1 VPNLPRHDRD
11 ESEDESEDEGFN
23 LEEPRIYIDNPVI
36 ARICVDKL
44 MSVEDAQD
52 ESLMYDIGTHALGSA
67 FQTEVSGQDASFT
80 NLGPVFRRV
89 FANTKAYEGNLQAVL
104 DARLCSGLK

>member
-1 VPNLPRHDRD
+1 MPNLPRHDRD

-44 MSVEDAQD
+44 MSDIQHRIAFDLQSVEDTQD
-52 ESLMYDIGTHALGSA
+52 ESLMYGIGTHALGSV
-67 FQTEVSGQDASFT
+67 FQTEVSGQDASLT
-80 NLGPVFRRV
+80 NLGPVF
-89 FANTKAYEGNLQAVL
+89 
-104 DARLCSGLK
+104 